1 MGLRKVD
8 WVVSKKIAKPLQYSR
23 KAKTLHFLGVFDLEP
38 AITLS
43 LGATAFGAGAASS
56 AEPNKVCALLF
67 RDKDLPKV
75 LSFLEKYL
83 RVKAM
88 TNLYVKN
95 ENKIFFYFLRIF
107 PKLATFLFP
116 SANAPTNSRCTMG
129 RL

>member
-1 MGLRKVD
+1 MGGHQQKN
-8 WVVSKKIAKPLQYSR
+8 AKPLHYSS
-23 KAKTLHFLGVFDLEP
+23 KAKTLHFLGVFDLAP

-43 LGATAFGAGAASS
+43 LCATAFGAGAALS

-95 ENKIFFYFLRIF
+95 ENKIFFLFL
-107 PKLATFLFP
+107 
-116 SANAPTNSRCTMG
+116 TNFS
-129 RL
+129 